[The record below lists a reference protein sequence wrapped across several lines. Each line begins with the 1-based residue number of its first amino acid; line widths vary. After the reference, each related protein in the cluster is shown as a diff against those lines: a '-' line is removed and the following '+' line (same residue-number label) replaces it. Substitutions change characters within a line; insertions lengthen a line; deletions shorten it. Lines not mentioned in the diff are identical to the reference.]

1 MSTRTWSSQF
11 DLFEAFTRGEERG
24 FDFVHRQLFRAL
36 VYFSSQITREAD
48 WSADIVSEQFVKAWE
63 RRKEF
68 RTFSGLKS
76 FLYVS
81 TRNASID
88 LIRKSKQFN
97 TERLH
102 EINQVGL
109 SEGSIEHLIIKAET
123 YRQLHLAVESLPSQ
137 AREVIRLFYLLGED
151 YKEIARRLNLS
162 VNTVRVQKKRALNM
176 LKKSIWLLLPGLIS
190 VIHHFFFSSFK

>member
-1 MSTRTWSSQF
+1 MSTRTWSSHF
-11 DLFEAFTRGEERG
+11 DLFESFRQGEERG
-24 FDFVHRQLFRAL
+24 FDFVHRQLYRAL
-36 VYFSSQITREAD
+36 VYFSYQITRQAE

-68 RTFSGLKS
+68 RSFAGLKS

-88 LIRKSKQFN
+88 LLRKSKQFQ
-97 TERLH
+97 TERLTDRNA
-102 EINQVGL
+102 EGV
-109 SEGSIEHLIIKAET
+109 SEGSIEHLIIEAET

-162 VNTVRVQKKRALNM
+162 VNTVRVQKKRALN
-176 LKKSIWLLLPGLIS
+176 LLRRSIYY
-190 VIHHFFFSSFK
+190 